1 MCQCLCPHGDEG
13 YEGRKDNERELSARS
28 RGVRDGDT
36 VLLACMSFT
45 WSWRKNNWLSFD
57 GRNNMRAMH
66 VREQAVPLTLHS
78 VPGQPDTYTIQSEGG
93 WIGLEVNSFGFI
105 KNQEGIQ
112 MTANLPRERAAR
124 VRFHVKR
131 FKRSGRV
138 TLLCVDN
145 NRYISHRDAGG
156 EMVAT
161 YGNGGQSTEG
171 DIDLSMIGLSQGGI
185 SPDQRLYV
193 SMRTIPLADFLASID
208 KEGMDL
214 DKESDVSGGTLLTWA
229 AEFHRSDI
237 CRVLLERNADP
248 LKKSRVEKMNA
259 LEWATR
265 TPARGSDGAQE
276 RDQVISMLTKSAL

>member
-1 MCQCLCPHGDEG
+1 MGLFFATGIMPGLASAEVAVIVSAVVSFLVCFACFYFRRHWKKFRGHPAYRPHWKSFTDDRAGVASHSVGEG
-13 YEGRKDNERELSARS
+13 GMQERKD
-28 RGVRDGDT
+28 
-36 VLLACMSFT
+36 
-45 WSWRKNNWLSFD
+45 W
-57 GRNNMRAMH
+57 
-66 VREQAVPLTLHS
+66 
-78 VPGQPDTYTIQSEGG
+78 EGG
-93 WIGLEVNSFGFI
+93 
-105 KNQEGIQ
+105 KQEDG
-112 MTANLPRERAAR
+112 
-124 VRFHVKR
+124 
-131 FKRSGRV
+131 
-138 TLLCVDN
+138 
-145 NRYISHRDAGG
+145 GG

-276 RDQVISMLTKSAL
+276 RDQVISMLTKSAQ

>member
-1 MCQCLCPHGDEG
+1 MAAEEESAAVWLFGEASNSDAWDMCSAEDTHTLEAAFKAFHVSPPSSQPKEVIEIRNKYGT
-13 YEGRKDNERELSARS
+13 YEVNLRALTQKNVASNRVRPLQRLGPNPEELIARAQAKAASGHSVDKDAKLGSGSSSSSNQLQQPTDAAGGGGSGTPLPSTTLNSLSA
-28 RGVRDGDT
+28 
-36 VLLACMSFT
+36 
-45 WSWRKNNWLSFD
+45 
-57 GRNNMRAMH
+57 
-66 VREQAVPLTLHS
+66 
-78 VPGQPDTYTIQSEGG
+78 
-93 WIGLEVNSFGFI
+93 
-105 KNQEGIQ
+105 
-112 MTANLPRERAAR
+112 
-124 VRFHVKR
+124 
-131 FKRSGRV
+131 
-138 TLLCVDN
+138 
-145 NRYISHRDAGG
+145 DAGIPSAAPPPRPKSGG
-156 EMVAT
+156 EKKLVT
-161 YGNGGQSTEG
+161 VP
-171 DIDLSMIGLSQGGI
+171 GGI

-276 RDQVISMLTKSAL
+276 RDQVISMLTKSAQ